1 MTLHSRISVS
11 VTANQSETLDL
22 GSRSSAMT
30 QTYKANLSDGT
41 GAGQA
46 DRVFHDQRTLA
57 ASATENLDL
66 AGVLTDPLGTS
77 LTFARIK
84 AIVVKAA
91 AGNTNDVIMGGDVTN
106 TFFGPFADETDGIR
120 IRPGGVVCIACG
132 EADSTGYTVAAGTG
146 DLLKFLNGGGSTPV
160 TFDVTLIGASA

>member
-1 MTLHSRISVS
+1 MTLSSKVAVT

-30 QTYKANLSDGT
+30 QTYKAVLTDGT

-46 DRVFHDQRTLA
+46 DKVFHDQRTLA

-66 AGVLTDPLGTS
+66 AGVLTDPLGTA
-77 LTFARIK
+77 LTFARVK
-84 AIVVKAA
+84 ALIVKAA
-91 AGNTNDVIMGGDVTN
+91 AANTNDVVVGGDVTN

-120 IRPGGVVCIACG
+120 IRPGGVLCIACG
-132 EADSTGYTVAAGTG
+132 EADATGFAVAAGTG
-146 DLLKFLNGGGSTPV
+146 DLLKFLNGGAGTPV
-160 TFDVTLIGASA
+160 TYDVTIIGASA

>member
-1 MTLHSRISVS
+1 MTLQSRISVS

-30 QTYKANLSDGT
+30 QTYKATLTSGT

-46 DRVFHDQRTLA
+46 DLVFHDKRTLA

-66 AGVLTDPLGTS
+66 AGVLTDPLGTA

-84 AIVVKAA
+84 AIIVNAA
-91 AGNTNDVIMGGDVTN
+91 AGNTNDVIVGGDVTN
-106 TFFGPFADETDGIR
+106 TFFGSFADETDAVR
-120 IRPGGVVCIACG
+120 IRPGGVFAMVCG
-132 EADSTGYTVAAGTG
+132 EADATGYPVAAGTG
-146 DLLKFLNGGGSTPV
+146 DLLKFTNGAGSTSV
-160 TFDVTLIGASA
+160 EYQVTLIGASA